1 MDELAIYKKY
11 IYPIIFSLLY
21 ICGFSIYYLLI
32 GDWEFLWYVV
42 VMIFFLCL
50 IIGTIK
56 YTKLSLLAVWGL
68 CLWGLLH
75 MAGGGLVVGGE
86 VLYAYKIFPFLDLG
100 GEFYILKFDQ
110 VVHVFGFA
118 VATLVMYEIMTSRWT
133 GSRNLLIFVVVLT
146 GMGLGV
152 INEIVEFVAVIIFP
166 ETGVG
171 GYHNTLL
178 DLIFNTLGSI
188 MVATYI
194 YFQRGV
200 REVRK

>member
-1 MDELAIYKKY
+1 MKKMDELAIYKKY
-11 IYPIIFSLLY
+11 LYPIIFSLFY
-21 ICGFSIYYLLI
+21 VGGFSVYYLFI
-32 GDWEFLWYVV
+32 GDWEFLWYVA
-42 VMIFFLCL
+42 VMIFFICL

-75 MAGGGLVVGGE
+75 MAGGGLVVGEE
-86 VLYAYKIFPFLDLG
+86 VLYAYRIFPFLDLG

-118 VATLVMYEIMTSRWT
+118 VATLVMYEIVVSKWV

-152 INEIVEFVAVIIFP
+152 INEIVEFIAVVIFP

-171 GYHNTLL
+171 GYYNTLL

-188 MVATYI
+188 MVATYLCFKKHI
-194 YFQRGV
+194 
-200 REVRK
+200 

>member
-11 IYPIIFSLLY
+11 LYPIIFSLFY
-21 ICGFSIYYLLI
+21 VGGFSVYYLFI
-32 GDWEFLWYVV
+32 GDWEFLWYVA
-42 VMIFFLCL
+42 VMIFFICL

-75 MAGGGLVVGGE
+75 MAGGGLVVGEE
-86 VLYAYKIFPFLDLG
+86 VLYAYRIFPFLDLG

-118 VATLVMYEIMTSRWT
+118 VATLVMYEIVVSKWV

-152 INEIVEFVAVIIFP
+152 INEIVEFIAVVIFP

-171 GYHNTLL
+171 GYYNTLL

-188 MVATYI
+188 MVATYLCFKKHI
-194 YFQRGV
+194 
-200 REVRK
+200 

>member
-1 MDELAIYKKY
+1 MKKMDELVMFKKY
-11 IYPIIFSLLY
+11 IHPIIFSLLY
-21 ICGFSIYYLLI
+21 FGGFSVYYLFI
-32 GDWEFLWYVV
+32 GDREFLWYVA
-42 VMIFFLCL
+42 VMIFFICL

-75 MAGGGLVVGGE
+75 MAGGGLVVGEE
-86 VLYAYKIFPFLDLG
+86 VLYAYRIFPFLDLG

-118 VATLVMYEIMTSRWT
+118 VATLVMYEIVVSKWV

-152 INEIVEFVAVIIFP
+152 INEIVEFMAVVIFP

-171 GYHNTLL
+171 GYYNTLL

-188 MVATYI
+188 MVATYLCFKKHI
-194 YFQRGV
+194 
-200 REVRK
+200 